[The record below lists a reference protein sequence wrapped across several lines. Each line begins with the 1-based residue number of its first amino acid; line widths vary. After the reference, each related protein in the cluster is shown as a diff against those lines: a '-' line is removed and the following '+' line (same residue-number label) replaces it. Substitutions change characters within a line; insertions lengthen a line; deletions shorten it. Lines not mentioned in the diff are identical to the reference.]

1 MKSAIFYV
9 NLTNKYFLCILIF
22 LHLPLRSNQFCPT
35 VVYLCT
41 KDKEVGMDAKVVQKH
56 LVKVFNGNLWQAE
69 LVQGLL
75 EANGIACMLKNDTLS
90 AVTSPYTSIGG
101 EVWVLVN
108 DCDEEAALALI
119 GENVLE
125 SNPFN

>member
-1 MKSAIFYV
+1 M
-9 NLTNKYFLCILIF
+9 N
-22 LHLPLRSNQFCPT
+22 
-35 VVYLCT
+35 
-41 KDKEVGMDAKVVQKH
+41 AKVVQNH

-75 EANGIACMLKNDTLS
+75 EANNIACMLKNDTLS

-119 GENVLE
+119 EENVLE

>member
-1 MKSAIFYV
+1 M
-9 NLTNKYFLCILIF
+9 N
-22 LHLPLRSNQFCPT
+22 
-35 VVYLCT
+35 
-41 KDKEVGMDAKVVQKH
+41 AKVVQNH

-75 EANGIACMLKNDTLS
+75 EANNIACMLKNDTLS

>member
-1 MKSAIFYV
+1 M
-9 NLTNKYFLCILIF
+9 N
-22 LHLPLRSNQFCPT
+22 
-35 VVYLCT
+35 
-41 KDKEVGMDAKVVQKH
+41 AKVVQNH

-75 EANGIACMLKNDTLS
+75 EANNIACMLKNDTLS
-90 AVTSPYTSIGG
+90 AVTSLYTSIGG

>member
-1 MKSAIFYV
+1 MK
-9 NLTNKYFLCILIF
+9 
-22 LHLPLRSNQFCPT
+22 
-35 VVYLCT
+35 
-41 KDKEVGMDAKVVQKH
+41 GKVVQNH
-56 LVKVFNGNLWQAE
+56 LVKVFNGNLWQAQI
-69 LVQGLL
+69 VQGLL
-75 EANGIACMLKNDTLS
+75 EANNIACMLKNDTLS